1 MPEAFSDSGSQRVPD
16 RWWTVFQDAQLNALV
31 DRALESNFDLRAA
44 WQRLREARAIVVR
57 ESASMLPDLEGLFNG
72 EISGGEPRSE
82 ERLRLGLTSSYEVDL
97 WGRIRSSV
105 EADQYR
111 ANATRA
117 DYQAA
122 ALSLSA
128 EVARAWYRLVEA
140 RGQLEL
146 LQEQIDANQ
155 KTLRLLR
162 SRFANGQ
169 VRAVDV
175 IRQRQLLES
184 TREQKSVI
192 RSRLQVLQHQ
202 LAVLLGRPPQ
212 TKVHSARE
220 DLPDI
225 PALPDTGIPAEL
237 VRRRPDVKSA
247 YHRVQ
252 AADRELAASIS
263 NQYPRLN
270 LTASLSTVSESASH
284 LFEAWAR
291 SFSGDLTAPLLDAG
305 RRAAEVDRTEARGKL
320 RLLEYGQAVLSAFQ
334 EVEDALVQEKGQLDR
349 IRSLERQVRL
359 AEESSEQLRSE
370 YYNGAADFIDVL
382 TALTEEQQLRRDLL
396 EARLLRLEYRIGLY
410 RSLAGGFPIDRAEGS
425 KASMFTGSVQ
435 SSTQGE

>member
-1 MPEAFSDSGSQRVPD
+1 MPEAFSNSGSLGVPD

-31 DRALESNFDLRAA
+31 DRALESNFNLRTA
-44 WQRLREARAIVVR
+44 WQRLREARAIVAR
-57 ESASMLPDLEGLFNG
+57 ESASMFPDLEGVSNG
-72 EISGGEPRSE
+72 EVSGGESGSE
-82 ERLRLGLTSSYEVDL
+82 ERLRLGLASSYEVDL

-105 EADQYR
+105 EAEQYR

-122 ALSLSA
+122 ALTLSA
-128 EVARAWYRLVEA
+128 EVALAWYRLVEA

-212 TKVHSARE
+212 TEVPSARE

-225 PALPDTGIPAEL
+225 PAFPDTGIPAQL

-247 YHRVQ
+247 YHRLQ
-252 AADRELAASIS
+252 AADRELAAAIS

-305 RRAAEVDRTEARGKL
+305 RRAAEVDRTEARRKL

-334 EVEDALVQEKGQLDR
+334 EVEDALVQEKGQIDR